1 MMDKKTTKTLVMVVL
16 VCAIILAGYAYV
28 RDRSAK
34 KTQSEKL
41 TKADELILYDLK
53 NEYPHGARDVVN
65 LYSRM
70 LTCIYTERPEKKQ
83 LTQLVAQMRKL
94 YAIELCNDP
103 DNTEEAQ
110 VQALQKEIQNSGEEQ
125 NKITNYVVEESSQV
139 EYETINDR
147 QVAQVDATYTIRNG
161 NEYPKSTQT
170 YLLVMEG
177 EQWKILGWQ
186 NSSESSKEKE

>member
-41 TKADELILYDLK
+41 TETDELILYDLK
-53 NEYPHGARDVVN
+53 DEYPHSARDVVN

-70 LTCIYTERPEKKQ
+70 LTCIYKEHPDEKQ
-83 LTQLVAQMRKL
+83 LEQLVAQMRKL
-94 YAIELCNDP
+94 YATELCNDP

-110 VQALQKEIQNSGEEQ
+110 VQALKKELQDSNEEK

-139 EYETINDR
+139 EYETVDNR

-161 NEYPKSTQT
+161 NDYPKSTQT

-186 NSSESSKEKE
+186 NNSGSSKEKE